1 VVGVAYAQRETSA
14 ARGPGWSKNMAKAIA
29 KREAWLRT
37 AWRPFVAD
45 DSGNVVVEY
54 ILVVAAVVALSVP
67 LLLALSDSI
76 NRLMQKI
83 ISLLRQI
90 AI

>member
-1 VVGVAYAQRETSA
+1 
-14 ARGPGWSKNMAKAIA
+14 MAKAIA

-83 ISLLRQI
+83 ISLLRLI